1 MKAPTTLQKHH
12 IVGTYLQIQTL
23 CNNCAMKRQ
32 AHPVHQLL
40 TQKTLL
46 RPKDAVS
53 SGYSRMYLAQLAKR
67 GALRKVGRG
76 LYASPLRKESE
87 ESGLAEVATKYPR
100 AVVCLL
106 SALSVHGLTTQAPH
120 EVWVAVGSKD
130 RPPKM
135 DYPPLRVV
143 RFGGETL
150 TEGSEVKVVEGI
162 PVQITNVPKTIAD
175 CFKFRNKIGMD
186 VAMEALKE
194 AWRDKRVSID
204 DLWRYAQ
211 LCRVQNVMRP
221 YLESLVA

>member
-1 MKAPTTLQKHH
+1 MQSTTPPKKHQN
-12 IVGTYLQIQTL
+12 VGTYLQIQTL
-23 CNNCAMKRQ
+23 CNNNAMKRQ
-32 AHPVHQLL
+32 AHLVHQLL

-46 RPKDAVS
+46 RPNDAVS
-53 SGYSRMYLAQLAKR
+53 SGYSRMYLTQLAKR
-67 GALRKVGRG
+67 GELRKVGRG

-87 ESGLAEVATKYPR
+87 ESGLAEVAIKHPR

-135 DYPPLRVV
+135 DYPPLRIV

-150 TEGSEVKVVEGI
+150 TEGSEVKLIEDI
-162 PVQITNVPKTIAD
+162 PVQITNLPKTIAD
-175 CFKFRNKIGMD
+175 CFKFRNKIGLD
-186 VAMEALKE
+186 IALEALKE
-194 AWRDKRVSID
+194 AWREKRVSID
-204 DLWRYAQ
+204 DLWRYAR

-221 YLESLVA
+221 YLESLVT